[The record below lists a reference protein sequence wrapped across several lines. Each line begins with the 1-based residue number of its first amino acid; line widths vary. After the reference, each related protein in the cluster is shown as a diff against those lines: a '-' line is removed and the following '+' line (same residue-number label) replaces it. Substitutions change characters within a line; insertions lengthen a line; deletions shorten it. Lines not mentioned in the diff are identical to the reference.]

1 MQEEEEEEEEGGE
14 WKGAGGCLQRVE
26 LDWSRVCFV
35 EGYTCRVRSCVVEGY
50 IDRQKPPPAGGG
62 TKFFEGDPLTHGS

>member
-26 LDWSRVCFV
+26 LD
-35 EGYTCRVRSCVVEGY
+35 
-50 IDRQKPPPAGGG
+50 
-62 TKFFEGDPLTHGS
+62 